1 MFDRNFAS
9 AVLCNQLDSNVPQ
22 TLSPVSELVKRIDLP
37 RGKRL
42 NLQTFFVKH
51 EIEYLRN
58 LTTYDTIEIIFKNR
72 IFDQSLTV
80 VELLTM
86 SSHLYLHR

>member
-1 MFDRNFAS
+1 MYHR
-9 AVLCNQLDSNVPQ
+9 
-22 TLSPVSELVKRIDLP
+22 LSPRYRSWSKELTYLG
-37 RGKRL
+37 GKDRLRL

-51 EIEYLRN
+51 EIKYLRN